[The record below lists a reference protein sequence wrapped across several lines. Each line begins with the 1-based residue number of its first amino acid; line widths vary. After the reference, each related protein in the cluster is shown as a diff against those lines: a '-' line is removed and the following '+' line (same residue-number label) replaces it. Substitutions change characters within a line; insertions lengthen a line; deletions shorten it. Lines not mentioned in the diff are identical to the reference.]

1 MPAGPLFAVVLGAA
15 ALGASLV
22 FSTAAFFL
30 LVPLAVATLTLTF
43 GLSAGA
49 FVIKG
54 IAFSVFNLVSA
65 QAELQHTDPCNALD
79 AL

>member
-1 MPAGPLFAVVLGAA
+1 MVLGAA
-15 ALGASLV
+15 ALGATLV

-30 LVPLAVATLTLTF
+30 LVPLGIATLALTF

-54 IAFSVFNLVSA
+54 IAFSVFNLVSESA
-65 QAELQHTDPCNALD
+65 DVQHTALRSALD